1 MSELWQLDATELAHL
16 IRTGRASSVEAV
28 DSVLKRLHKV
38 NPAINAVV
46 KLFEAE
52 ARAAAETADAVRA
65 RGHALGPLHGVP
77 VTIKINVDLAGTA
90 TDNGVVALKDFVT
103 QEDSPVVANL
113 KQAGAIIIGRTNAPA
128 FSMRIYTDN
137 GLHGRTLNPLD
148 PTVTPGGSS
157 GGAGASIAVG
167 IAPIAHGNDIGGS
180 VRIPGYCNGI
190 VGLRPGLGR
199 VPGFNPS
206 SAGAVRGIGAMLMA
220 VQGPHTR
227 SVRDARLALEVMA
240 RGDRRDWRWNDVP
253 MRGPAPA
260 RPIRV
265 ALVPEFPGSKT
276 HPAQAAAVRTAGKHL
291 QAAGYVVDE
300 VLPPDAA
307 RGPTLWHAIIGRESE
322 AGLWPTMQK
331 VGDPDGIAAMDAW
344 LKLIKDIELPP
355 YMAALTEREGL
366 VYRWMGFM
374 QQWPLLIMPTLA
386 DLPPKQVMDT
396 TVEGQRDIFDSMR
409 PVLMAPLL
417 GLPGLAVPVGRH
429 GKLRTGVQIMS
440 MRNRE
445 DLCLDAGE
453 VIEACEGVVT
463 PVDPAV

>member
-1 MSELWQLDATELAHL
+1 MELWQLDATELARL
-16 IRTGRASSVEAV
+16 IRTGQASAREAV
-28 DSVLKRLHKV
+28 NSVLGRLHKV

-46 KLFEAE
+46 CVFESE
-52 ARAAAETADAVRA
+52 ARAAAETADAARA
-65 RGHALGPLHGVP
+65 RGHVLGPLHGVP

-90 TDNGVVALKDFVT
+90 TDNGVVALQDFVT
-103 QEDSPVVANL
+103 HEDSPVVANF
-113 KQAGAIIIGRTNAPA
+113 KHAGAIVIGRTNAPA
-128 FSMRIYTDN
+128 FSMRVFSDN

-167 IAPIAHGNDIGGS
+167 IAPIGHGNDIGGS
-180 VRIPGYCNGI
+180 VRIPAYCNGI

-199 VPGFNPS
+199 VPSFNPS
-206 SAGAVRGIGAMLMA
+206 SAAAGRPVGAMLMA

-227 SVRDARLALEVMA
+227 TVRDARLALEVMA

-253 MRGPAPA
+253 MQGPPPA
-260 RPIRV
+260 RPIKV

-276 HPAQAAAVRTAGKHL
+276 HPAQAAAVRQAGRHL
-291 QAAGYVVDE
+291 QAAGYVVE
-300 VLPPDAA
+300 ELQPPDAE
-307 RGPTLWHAIIGRESE
+307 RGPMLWHNIIGTESL
-322 AGLWPTMQK
+322 ATLWPTMQK
-331 VGDPDGIAAMDAW
+331 VGDPDGIAAMRAW
-344 LKLIKDIELPP
+344 LDVHKPVDLPA
-355 YMAALTEREGL
+355 YLRALSEREGM
-366 VYRWMGFM
+366 VFRWMTFM
-374 QQWPLLIMPTLA
+374 LQWPLIVMPTLA
-386 DLPPKQVMDT
+386 DLPPKQVTDT
-396 TVEGQRDIFDSMR
+396 TVEGQAAIFESMR

-453 VIEACEGVVT
+453 IIEAAEGVVK
-463 PVDPAV
+463 PVDPAG